1 MNEMSFKRTTEALT
15 ELLAWH
21 TPCHSSWKPWETK

>member
-15 ELLAWH
+15 KLLAWH
-21 TPCHSSWKPWETK
+21 TPCHSSW